1 MTNHQWSVWPAPAK
15 INLFLRITGRRADGY
30 HTLQTVFQLLDWG
43 DSIKLKIRSDGVIA
57 RDGCSGY
64 DVPEQQD
71 IVIRAAYALKA
82 YSQSVLGVDICVDKQ
97 IPLGGG
103 FGGGSSNAATILVAL
118 NLLWQLGLSV
128 HQLAEIGLQLGAD
141 VPVFVHGHN
150 AWAEGVGELLTPIQ
164 LPEAWFLLIDSG
176 VHVPTAKLF
185 QSTQLTRT
193 QKLVKIASYVNGS
206 LLDNAFESI
215 VRQLEPRID
224 RVFECMSKYGTVAL
238 TGTGGGCFMCL
249 SSQEDALKMQAKLPD
264 GYRSWV
270 VRSAPESP
278 LLQALTQAQHKS
290 VT

>member
-1 MTNHQWSVWPAPAK
+1 MNNQNWSVWPAPAK
-15 INLFLRITGRRADGY
+15 VNLFLRITGRRDDGY
-30 HTLQTVFQLLDWG
+30 HNLQTVFQLLDWG
-43 DSIKLKIRSDGVIA
+43 DSIKLRVRNDGVIA
-57 RDGCSGY
+57 RVNCSGY
-64 DVPEQQD
+64 DVLEEQD
-71 IVIRAAYALKA
+71 IVMRAAHALKA
-82 YSQSVLGVDICVDKQ
+82 YGHSVLGADISVDKQ

-103 FGGGSSNAATILVAL
+103 FGGGSSNAATVLVGL
-118 NLLWQLGLSV
+118 NFLWKLGLSED
-128 HQLAEIGLQLGAD
+128 QLAKIGLQLGAD
-141 VPVFVHGHN
+141 VPIFVRGHN
-150 AWAEGVGELLTPIQ
+150 AWAEGVGELLTPIK

-185 QSTQLTRT
+185 QSSQLTRT

-215 VRQLEPRID
+215 VRQLQPRID
-224 RVFECMSKYGTVAL
+224 RVFESMSKYGTVAL

-249 SSQEDALKMQAKLPD
+249 SSQEDALKIQANLPD

-278 LLQALTQAQHKS
+278 LLQVLTQAQHKS

>member
-15 INLFLRITGRRADGY
+15 INLFLRVTGLRDDGY

-43 DSIKLKIRSDGVIA
+43 DSIKLRVRDDGVLV
-57 RDGCSGY
+57 RDNSGGY
-64 DVPEQQD
+64 DVPAEQD
-71 IVIRAAYALKA
+71 IVIRAANALKA
-82 YSQSVLGVDICVDKQ
+82 YSQSVSGADICVDKQ

-103 FGGGSSNAATILVAL
+103 FGGGSSNAATVLVAL
-118 NLLWQLGLSV
+118 NFLWKLGLSED
-128 HQLAEIGLQLGAD
+128 QLAEIGLQLGAD
-141 VPVFVHGHN
+141 VPVFVRGNN
-150 AWAEGVGELLTPIQ
+150 AWAEGVGELLTPIH

-176 VHVPTAKLF
+176 VHVPTAQLF
-185 QSTQLTRT
+185 QSAQLTRT

-215 VRQLEPRID
+215 VRQLQPRID
-224 RVFECMSKYGTVAL
+224 RVFESMSNYGTVAL

-249 SSQEDALKMQAKLPD
+249 SSQEDALKMQAYLPD

-270 VRSAPESP
+270 VKSAPESP
-278 LLQALTQAQHKS
+278 LLQALSKAQHKL

>member
-1 MTNHQWSVWPAPAK
+1 MNNQNWSVWPAPAK
-15 INLFLRITGRRADGY
+15 INLFLRITGRRDDGY
-30 HTLQTVFQLLDWG
+30 HNLQTVFQLLDWG
-43 DSIKLKIRSDGVIA
+43 DSIKLKVRNDGEITRA
-57 RDGCSGY
+57 NCSGY
-64 DVPEQQD
+64 DVSEDQD
-71 IVIRAAYALKA
+71 VVVQAALALKA
-82 YSQSVLGVDICVDKQ
+82 YSQCESGANISVDKQ

-103 FGGGSSNAATILVAL
+103 FGGGSSNAATVLVAL
-118 NLLWQLGLSV
+118 NFLWKVGLSED
-128 HQLAEIGLQLGAD
+128 QLADIGLQLGAD
-141 VPVFVHGHN
+141 VPVFVRGHN

-185 QSTQLTRT
+185 QSAQLTRT

>member
-1 MTNHQWSVWPAPAK
+1 M
-15 INLFLRITGRRADGY
+15 
-30 HTLQTVFQLLDWG
+30 
-43 DSIKLKIRSDGVIA
+43 
-57 RDGCSGY
+57 
-64 DVPEQQD
+64 
-71 IVIRAAYALKA
+71 
-82 YSQSVLGVDICVDKQ
+82 
-97 IPLGGG
+97 
-103 FGGGSSNAATILVAL
+103 
-118 NLLWQLGLSV
+118 
-128 HQLAEIGLQLGAD
+128 
-141 VPVFVHGHN
+141 
-150 AWAEGVGELLTPIQ
+150 GELLTPIQ

-185 QSTQLTRT
+185 QSAQLTRT

-215 VRQLEPRID
+215 VRQLQPRID
-224 RVFECMSKYGTVAL
+224 RVFECMSIYGTVAL